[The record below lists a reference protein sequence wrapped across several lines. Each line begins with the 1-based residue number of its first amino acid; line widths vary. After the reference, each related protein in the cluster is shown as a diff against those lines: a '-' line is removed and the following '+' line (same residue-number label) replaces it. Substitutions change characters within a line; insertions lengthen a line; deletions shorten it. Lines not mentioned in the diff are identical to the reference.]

1 MRKYAFR
8 RLLQLIPILFAI
20 TFLSYGMMRIA
31 GSDVVTQK
39 MENTGQILSEDKLNA
54 AREQLGL
61 DKPFLTQY
69 FVWLGKLLHGDMGN
83 SYVSS
88 LPVFDTFISKL
99 PATLLL
105 TVTSILLTIIISIPL
120 GILSAVKQNT
130 ITDYLIRLCSFI
142 GNSLP
147 NFFVSLLLMYF
158 LAIRLRIFPVI
169 SKDVSLKSV
178 AMPAITLAIAM
189 SAKYLRQVRA
199 TVLDELSKDY
209 VAGAK
214 ARGVK
219 FSVTLWKSIMKAS
232 LVTIITLLMLSVG
245 NLLGGTAIV
254 ESIFMWDGVGK
265 MAVDAISMRDYPIIQ
280 AYVMWM
286 GKSAYRSVIPVP
298 GSENPSGRCETMSE
312 KQNKNVTV
320 RVQKIK
326 KNHIKQKLIFFLI
339 LAIGLVILAIF
350 SEHLCPYDP
359 YAQNLA
365 SALQPPSLQ
374 HPMGTDT
381 YGRDM
386 LSRVISG
393 ARASIFSTFI
403 LVAVIAVLGTA
414 VGVCCGYFGGAAD
427 AVMMRISDVCL
438 AFPGLVFAMAI
449 AAILGGGIQNAII
462 ALAVVSWPK
471 YSRIARGQTLAL
483 KEEPYIHAAIL
494 AGDSSGQIMLRHI
507 LPNMLGPVLVTA
519 MLDIGTMMME
529 LAGLSFL
536 GLGAQIPMAEWGS
549 MMSSG
554 RSMIQTYP
562 WVVLSPG
569 IAIFISVA
577 IFNLL
582 GDTVRDYLD
591 PKNSRS

>member
-1 MRKYAFR
+1 
-8 RLLQLIPILFAI
+8 
-20 TFLSYGMMRIA
+20 
-31 GSDVVTQK
+31 
-39 MENTGQILSEDKLNA
+39 
-54 AREQLGL
+54 
-61 DKPFLTQY
+61 
-69 FVWLGKLLHGDMGN
+69 
-83 SYVSS
+83 
-88 LPVFDTFISKL
+88 
-99 PATLLL
+99 
-105 TVTSILLTIIISIPL
+105 
-120 GILSAVKQNT
+120 
-130 ITDYLIRLCSFI
+130 
-142 GNSLP
+142 
-147 NFFVSLLLMYF
+147 
-158 LAIRLRIFPVI
+158 
-169 SKDVSLKSV
+169 
-178 AMPAITLAIAM
+178 
-189 SAKYLRQVRA
+189 
-199 TVLDELSKDY
+199 
-209 VAGAK
+209 
-214 ARGVK
+214 
-219 FSVTLWKSIMKAS
+219 
-232 LVTIITLLMLSVG
+232 
-245 NLLGGTAIV
+245 
-254 ESIFMWDGVGK
+254 
-265 MAVDAISMRDYPIIQ
+265 
-280 AYVMWM
+280 
-286 GKSAYRSVIPVP
+286 
-298 GSENPSGRCETMSE
+298 MSE

-326 KNHIKQKLIFFLI
+326 KNHIKQKLVFFLI
-339 LAIGLVILAIF
+339 LAIGLVILAVF
-350 SEHLCPYDP
+350 SEHLYPYDP
-359 YAQNLA
+359 YAQDLT

-403 LVAVIAVLGTA
+403 LVAVISVLGTA

-449 AAILGGGIQNAII
+449 AAILGGGIQNAVI

-494 AGDSSGQIMLRHI
+494 AGDSSVQIMLRHI
-507 LPNMLGPVLVTA
+507 LPNMLGPVLITA

-549 MMSSG
+549 MMSGG

-582 GDTVRDYLD
+582 GDTFRDYLD

>member
-1 MRKYAFR
+1 
-8 RLLQLIPILFAI
+8 
-20 TFLSYGMMRIA
+20 
-31 GSDVVTQK
+31 
-39 MENTGQILSEDKLNA
+39 
-54 AREQLGL
+54 
-61 DKPFLTQY
+61 
-69 FVWLGKLLHGDMGN
+69 
-83 SYVSS
+83 
-88 LPVFDTFISKL
+88 
-99 PATLLL
+99 
-105 TVTSILLTIIISIPL
+105 
-120 GILSAVKQNT
+120 
-130 ITDYLIRLCSFI
+130 
-142 GNSLP
+142 
-147 NFFVSLLLMYF
+147 
-158 LAIRLRIFPVI
+158 
-169 SKDVSLKSV
+169 
-178 AMPAITLAIAM
+178 
-189 SAKYLRQVRA
+189 
-199 TVLDELSKDY
+199 
-209 VAGAK
+209 
-214 ARGVK
+214 
-219 FSVTLWKSIMKAS
+219 
-232 LVTIITLLMLSVG
+232 
-245 NLLGGTAIV
+245 
-254 ESIFMWDGVGK
+254 
-265 MAVDAISMRDYPIIQ
+265 
-280 AYVMWM
+280 
-286 GKSAYRSVIPVP
+286 
-298 GSENPSGRCETMSE
+298 MSE

-326 KNHIKQKLIFFLI
+326 KNHIKQKLVFFLI
-339 LAIGLVILAIF
+339 LAIGLVILAVF

-359 YAQNLA
+359 YVQDLT

-403 LVAVIAVLGTA
+403 LVAVISVLGTA

-449 AAILGGGIQNAII
+449 AAILGGGIQNAVI

-507 LPNMLGPVLVTA
+507 LPNMLGPVLITA

-549 MMSSG
+549 MMSGG

-582 GDTVRDYLD
+582 GDTFRDYLD
-591 PKNSRS
+591 PKNSRL

>member
-1 MRKYAFR
+1 
-8 RLLQLIPILFAI
+8 
-20 TFLSYGMMRIA
+20 
-31 GSDVVTQK
+31 
-39 MENTGQILSEDKLNA
+39 
-54 AREQLGL
+54 
-61 DKPFLTQY
+61 
-69 FVWLGKLLHGDMGN
+69 
-83 SYVSS
+83 
-88 LPVFDTFISKL
+88 
-99 PATLLL
+99 
-105 TVTSILLTIIISIPL
+105 
-120 GILSAVKQNT
+120 
-130 ITDYLIRLCSFI
+130 
-142 GNSLP
+142 
-147 NFFVSLLLMYF
+147 
-158 LAIRLRIFPVI
+158 
-169 SKDVSLKSV
+169 
-178 AMPAITLAIAM
+178 M
-189 SAKYLRQVRA
+189 SQ
-199 TVLDELSKDY
+199 EH
-209 VAGAK
+209 
-214 ARGVK
+214 
-219 FSVTLWKSIMKAS
+219 
-232 LVTIITLLMLSVG
+232 
-245 NLLGGTAIV
+245 
-254 ESIFMWDGVGK
+254 
-265 MAVDAISMRDYPIIQ
+265 Q
-280 AYVMWM
+280 
-286 GKSAYRSVIPVP
+286 
-298 GSENPSGRCETMSE
+298 
-312 KQNKNVTV
+312 VTV
-320 RVQKIK
+320 RVQKVK
-326 KNHIKQKLIFFLI
+326 KQRIQMKIFLFTALAAALLLIT
-339 LAIGLVILAIF
+339 IF
-350 SEHLCPYDP
+350 AKYICPYDP
-359 YAQNLA
+359 YAQDLA

-403 LVAVIAVLGTA
+403 LVAVISVLGTA

-449 AAILGGGIQNAII
+449 AAILGGGIQNAVI

-591 PKNSRS
+591 PKNSRL